1 MLNCCYTDFTRHLM
15 KNYLYG
21 LLFLFSSQLLASAPI
36 ITEKQTDKQQNQQQT
51 ILVFGDSLS
60 AAYNIK
66 REQGWVSLL
75 QDLLIQNK
83 HSIVIANAS
92 ISGETTSGGL
102 ERLEKQLK
110 LHKPQIVIL
119 ELGGNDGLRGF
130 DLNVTRDNLTRMVEM
145 SIKHSSKVLLAGI
158 AIPPNY
164 GRTYTKRFSEIYTTL
179 ALKPEVELIPFILD
193 KVATQSE
200 YMQPDGIHPNA
211 SGQPLVLETVWQYLE
226 PLLTK

>member
-1 MLNCCYTDFTRHLM
+1 M

-21 LLFLFSSQLLASAPI
+21 LLIIFSSQLF
-36 ITEKQTDKQQNQQQT
+36 ITKHLIAQNQTENLPKQQQS

-75 QDLLIQNK
+75 QDLLILKKSNFK
-83 HSIVIANAS
+83 VANAS

-110 LHKPQIVIL
+110 LHKPNIVIL

-130 DLNVTRDNLTRMVEM
+130 DLDVTRENLTKMVDM

-164 GRTYTKRFSEIYTTL
+164 GRTYTQRFSEIYTTL
-179 ALKPEVELIPFILD
+179 ALKPEVVLIPFILD
-193 KVATQSE
+193 KVATNSE
-200 YMQPDGIHPNA
+200 YMQADGIHPNA
-211 SGQPLVLETVWQYLE
+211 NGQPLVLETVWEYLE
-226 PLLTK
+226 AMVMK